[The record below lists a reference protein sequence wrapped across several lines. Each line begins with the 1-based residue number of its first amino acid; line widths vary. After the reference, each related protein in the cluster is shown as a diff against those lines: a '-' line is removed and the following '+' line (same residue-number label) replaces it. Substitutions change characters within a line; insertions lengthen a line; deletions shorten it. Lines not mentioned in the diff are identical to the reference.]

1 MISAA
6 RLETILVVSW
16 QRIWLP
22 FALVLPDVNLRK
34 SFGLMSLAEEI
45 SRQPDMNR
53 VMWLLVITAVQ
64 IGNEKEQAGQNIQ
77 TI

>member
-1 MISAA
+1 MILAA